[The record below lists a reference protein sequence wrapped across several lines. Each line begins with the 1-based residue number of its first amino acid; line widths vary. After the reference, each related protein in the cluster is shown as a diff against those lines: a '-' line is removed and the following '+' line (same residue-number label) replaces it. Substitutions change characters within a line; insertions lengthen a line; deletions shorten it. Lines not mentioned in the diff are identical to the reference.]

1 MKPTTPSEGQ
11 EWRTRRMVGLAVLAS
26 LLAGYPGV
34 SRAAELPTSA
44 SILQQMRSFS
54 TMGSVLYIA
63 AHPDDENTQAIT
75 YLARGRGYRTAYLSL
90 TRGDGGQNLL
100 GPGFRE
106 QLGVARSQEL
116 LAARRLDGGRQYF
129 TRAIDFGFSKDYRE
143 TLRIWDRQAVLA
155 DIVRVIRSFRPD
167 VIVTRFSP
175 QPGDTHGHHTASAVL
190 AVEAFTL
197 AGDPRAFPEQLGELT
212 PWQPRRILHNV
223 GLGGAGA
230 GVPGG
235 GTGVVKIDVGGTDT
249 VLGESFASIAA
260 RSRAMHKTQGFG
272 MDGGPGAG
280 GPGAGA
286 PGAGGPRTESFLLL
300 GGEPATQDILDGV
313 DTTWN
318 RVPGGAGIGRL
329 TEEAIARFDPEDPT
343 ASVPALL
350 TLRRR
355 VSVLPMDPVVSD
367 KREQLDRIIRAC
379 IGLEVETIVDR
390 SEAVPGETLKMRH
403 TAVVR
408 SRIPVRWMAVRY
420 PSVQRA
426 VTKVLELRANRPVRR
441 DATQILPATTPPSQ
455 PYWLRKEGTVGL
467 FHVDDPSL
475 IGRPENPPAFPIEY
489 VFEVGRQTLVISGE
503 PAAADPANAAM
514 HRRLDVIPPVSLR
527 FASGVQ
533 LFAPGAARP
542 VTVELTAARA
552 RAAGTVQL
560 QAPTGWKV
568 TPASRPFRLGR
579 EGEQAR
585 ITFTVTAP
593 DQLATAKLEASVEI
607 NGARFNHQRIEVRYD
622 HIPFQLLQPAASL
635 KAVSLDLAI
644 RGHHV
649 GYVPGAG
656 DDVAGCLEQMGYAVT
671 QLTGADLTPDKLR
684 PLDAVVIGIR
694 AFNTRTDLAEHL
706 PALFAYVEAGGNV
719 IAQYNLSAGLSANWL
734 TPFHLRISRDRITD
748 ETAPVAFLAPDH
760 PSLTTPNRITEADFD
775 GWVQERGLYFPDQW
789 DERFTAILA
798 SGDPG
803 ETPLRGGLL
812 VARHGKGHFVYTALA
827 WFRQLPEGVPGA
839 YRLFANLVSLGK

>member
-1 MKPTTPSEGQ
+1 MKPTTPPEGQ
-11 EWRTRRMVGLAVLAS
+11 EWRTRRMVRLAVLAS

-34 SRAAELPTSA
+34 SRAAELPASA
-44 SILQQMRSFS
+44 SILQQMRSFG

-90 TRGDGGQNLL
+90 TRGDGGQNVRGSQL
-100 GPGFRE
+100 GEP
-106 QLGVARSQEL
+106 LGVARTQEL

-129 TRAIDFGFSKDYRE
+129 TRAKDFGFSKDYEE

-175 QPGDTHGHHTASAVL
+175 QPGNTHGHHTASTVL
-190 AVEAFTL
+190 ALEAFKL
-197 AGDPRAFPEQLGELT
+197 AGDLRAFPEQLGELT
-212 PWQPRRILHNV
+212 PWQPKRILHNV
-223 GLGGAGA
+223 GMRGGGADAAGGDRAGA
-230 GVPGG
+230 VQIEVDGNDP
-235 GTGVVKIDVGGTDT
+235 
-249 VLGESFASIAA
+249 VLGESFSSIAA
-260 RSRAMHKTQGFG
+260 RSRAMHKTQGFDMG
-272 MDGGPGAG
+272 EPPGGWR
-280 GPGAGA
+280 
-286 PGAGGPRTESFLLL
+286 RTELFLTL

-318 RVPGGAGIGRL
+318 RVPGGAEIGRL
-329 TEEAIARFDPEDPT
+329 TGEAIARFNPEDPT

-350 TLRRR
+350 TIRRR

-367 KREQLDRIIRAC
+367 KRQQLDRIIQAC
-379 IGLEVETIVDR
+379 IGLEVETVVDR
-390 SEAVPGETLKMRH
+390 AEAVPGEALKMRH

-408 SRIPVRWMAVRY
+408 SRFPVRWTAVRY
-420 PSVQRA
+420 PSIQRA
-426 VTKVLELRANRPVRR
+426 VTKVLELRPNRQVRR
-441 DATQILPATTPPSQ
+441 DTTQILPATTPPSQ

-475 IGRPENPPAFPIEY
+475 IGRPEDPPAFPIEY

-649 GYVPGAG
+649 GYLPGAG

-671 QLTGADLTPDKLR
+671 QLTGADLTPEKLS

-706 PALFAYVEAGGNV
+706 PALLAYVEAGGNV
-719 IAQYNLSAGLSANWL
+719 IVQYNLSAGLSPNWL
-734 TPFHLRISRDRITD
+734 APFHLRISRDRITD